1 MARARSQSSSR
12 RWRASAVVVFL
23 TVAGALLAPTG
34 PLYAAI
40 YGPDPVHAGPKP
52 GKPVPGQPVPHPSA
66 PGKPSYPAGGSRVV
80 DSAEDLEQA
89 LTKASLSTRFEP
101 EHLVENQRVRF
112 IATIAYGREPD
123 AGPTVDVGYA
133 NEAVLNA
140 VQTEAFEITPVTDA
154 RQNLDEGQPDDRG
167 GLTLSWSWD
176 IVPRA
181 TGKQALRLEIQPLL
195 VMAGSAIGDL
205 ARRNKPIPVEVL
217 VHPNRPAFE
226 AVVAS
231 TDSELSVT
239 LPEKLTAEA
248 DATMR
253 ADLPLHDR
261 GDSVQVRIDCAAD
274 PGSVPVTIRREQLAG
289 APSPQT
295 SRSEWRIRPG
305 KDGVVKF
312 VVAVVITSE
321 AGDRK
326 LEKTVTRN
334 VSGAVDP
341 APSFWPLVVA
351 IAGGATAVLVLLTTA
366 ATLSTQVRRP
376 LTRLWRRVRR
386 PEPPPDMPDA

>member
-1 MARARSQSSSR
+1 MARARLHPSGR
-12 RWRASAVVVFL
+12 RWRAFAVVVFL
-23 TVAGALLAPTG
+23 TLSAALFASTG

-40 YGPDPVHAGPKP
+40 YGPDPVPAGP
-52 GKPVPGQPVPHPSA
+52 GKPVPGQPAPRQTA
-66 PGKPSYPAGGSRVV
+66 PGGPSYPGGGSRVV
-80 DSAEDLEQA
+80 DSAGDLEEA

-101 EHLVENQRVRF
+101 EHLVENQKVRF
-112 IATIAYGREPD
+112 TATIGYGREPD

-140 VQTEAFEITPVTDA
+140 VRVEAFEITPVTDA
-154 RQNLDEGQPDDRG
+154 RQNLDEGRPDGRG
-167 GLTLSWSWD
+167 GLTLDWSWD
-176 IVPRA
+176 VVPRA
-181 TGKQALRLEIQPLL
+181 SGMQALQLEVQPLL

-231 TDSELSVT
+231 TDNELSIT

-248 DATMR
+248 EATVR
-253 ADLPLHDR
+253 ADLPLHGR
-261 GDSVQVRIDCAAD
+261 GDSVRVRIDCAPD
-274 PGSVPVTIRREQLAG
+274 PGSVPVTIRREQLVG
-289 APSPQT
+289 APPPET
-295 SRSEWRIRPG
+295 FRSEWRIRPG

-321 AGDRK
+321 AGDRL
-326 LEKTVTRN
+326 LEKTVTRS
-334 VSGAVDP
+334 VAGAVDP

-376 LTRLWRRVRR
+376 LIRLWRRVRR
-386 PEPPPDMPDA
+386 PRPPPDTTDA